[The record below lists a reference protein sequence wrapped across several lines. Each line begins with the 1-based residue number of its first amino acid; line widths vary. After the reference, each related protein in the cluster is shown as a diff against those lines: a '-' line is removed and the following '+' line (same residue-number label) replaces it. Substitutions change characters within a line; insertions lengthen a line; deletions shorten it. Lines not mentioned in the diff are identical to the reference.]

1 MGDEPVERRKPKNK
15 KMTLLIGGVITVLVV
30 VAGVLLAGIL
40 GASQPIPK
48 EYADKV
54 SFPLYYPDKLPE
66 GFTRDK
72 AVLSANSEALVYGF
86 KDQDGKRL
94 VVTIQA
100 RPNGLSTSDFNP
112 TKEFGTHIGRAY
124 VVDLDDRST
133 AAIVNDTSLVVV
145 NAPEGIALSS
155 LETFIN
161 SLRRIEG

>member
-1 MGDEPVERRKPKNK
+1 MGDEPIERRKPNNK
-15 KMTLLIGGVITVLVV
+15 KMPLLIGGAIALLVLTAGALF
-30 VAGVLLAGIL
+30 VAVLGE
-40 GASQPIPK
+40 SRPIPK

-54 SFPLYYPDKLPE
+54 SFPLYYPDKLPA
-66 GFTRDK
+66 GFARDTG
-72 AVLSANSEALVYGF
+72 VMSANSEALVYGF
-86 KDQDGKRL
+86 RDQEGKRL

-100 RPNGLSTSDFNP
+100 RPAGLSVNDFNP

-124 VVDLDDRST
+124 VVDLDGRST

-155 LETFIN
+155 LETFVN